1 MAPRVRRRG
10 SDLARRPRL
19 QTREIR
25 LGALGA
31 RLADAESVLADFVG
45 DEIPQK
51 RIRTFSEAAHDD
63 LGVALG
69 VLGLV
74 GDLGLVVH
82 GPRGC
87 AGGSRASSDRV
98 AVTDL
103 DQRDTVL
110 GSGDALARAL
120 KRLDAVANPAALVV
134 LGSPVIAI
142 NNDEIRAVVAEVAA
156 ELGKPV
162 VWARTDGFRSHIAA
176 TGADAA
182 AEALLGLIDAPTDE
196 REPDLINVLT
206 LWTGPTIDGLVE
218 AIRASGLRVNLLPA
232 TASVANLRLAAR
244 ASASLVLDPDGLDA
258 LASGRGETT
267 AGGSGAACSAR
278 VGDALASGLSVRYGV
293 PRLDAPL
300 PVGPKA
306 TEETLARLAA
316 LTGREVSRAPDPPA
330 ASLDGLLGRRIVLAA
345 PPAFAFALADIAE
358 AAGAEVVGLTLP
370 HLDRTHAAALHRF
383 AERRPKAQ
391 VHVGDA
397 QGFELA
403 NVLNRLQPQL
413 VVGAADAVAAA
424 LRLGIPAA
432 RLDPADVIGVLGEAA
447 FARAVDDAFAS
458 AALATRLASR
468 SNRYSPGW
476 LRRSPDWHV
485 KLEVK

>member
-1 MAPRVRRRG
+1 
-10 SDLARRPRL
+10 LARRPRL

-258 LASGRGETT
+258 LASG
-267 AGGSGAACSAR
+267 
-278 VGDALASGLSVRYGV
+278 LSVRYGV

-476 LRRSPDWHV
+476 LRRSPDWHA